1 MQSAITE
8 KKEQIQEVTTT
19 KWDRIRQHFFSFE
32 MVKSMTWVIVR
43 SVLIIGL
50 SFVILYPIILKVSIA
65 FKQKLDMYDPTIVYI
80 PRNFTLENFKYVM
93 ETMNYFKVV
102 WNSFLLSGG
111 TMLLTTLSCALVGYG
126 FARFKFRG
134 SNILFALVIL
144 TILVPPQ
151 TIMVP
156 TYLQYRNF
164 DLFGLIGL
172 FNDGNGIKLLGTYWP
187 FVISSMTGMGLKAGL
202 FIFIFRQ
209 FFKGVPREIEEAALV
224 DGAGVFKIF
233 TTIMLPNAVPAIIT
247 VMLFSFVWQWNDIY
261 FTSMFIDNAKVISVQ
276 LQTAGATIAHKLGTE
291 AGSSSGTVDPFYLSM
306 LVNTSVLLS
315 ILPLIIMYMFVQRH
329 FVESVERTGIVG

>member
-1 MQSAITE
+1 MQRSITE
-8 KKEQIQEVTTT
+8 KK
-19 KWDRIRQHFFSFE
+19 FFTIKKEKIEKKERHAIIPFE
-32 MVKSMTWVIVR
+32 KLKSMTWSMVR
-43 SVLIIGL
+43 AVLIIGL

-65 FKQKLDMYDPTIVYI
+65 FKHKSDIYDPTVMYI
-80 PRNFTLENFKYVM
+80 PRNLTLENFKYVM

-102 WNSFLLSGG
+102 WNSFVLSGS
-111 TMLLTTLSCALVGYG
+111 TMLLTTISCALVGYG

-134 SNILFALVIL
+134 SNLLFALVIL

-164 DLFGLIGL
+164 DVFGLIGL
-172 FNDGNGIKLLGTYWP
+172 FNGGEGIKLIGSYWP
-187 FVISSMTGMGLKAGL
+187 FIISSITGMGLKAGL

-209 FFKGVPREIEEAALV
+209 FFKGIPREIEEAALV

-233 TTIMLPNAVPAIIT
+233 FNIMLPNAIPAMIT
-247 VMLFSFVWQWNDIY
+247 VMLFSFVWQWNDTY
-261 FTSMFIDNAKVISVQ
+261 FTTMFLESASVISSQVQ
-276 LQTAGATIAHKLGTE
+276 IAGATLASKLT
-291 AGSSSGTVDPFYLSM
+291 AASGSTGQIDPFYLSM
-306 LVNTSVLLS
+306 LVNTSVLLA
-315 ILPLIIMYMFVQRH
+315 ITPLIVLYMFVQRH